1 MYLIF
6 GILIYMGKK
15 IQKEIEVWQWKGM
28 EYISYFAIFLTPL
41 IIGNSLLYS
50 FSTSKS
56 LFLTAITLI
65 MLVLYL
71 WGSLSKKETKLNI
84 TPIHIALFVF
94 LFALTISSI
103 FGIDPINS
111 FFGWRYAVSLVHI
124 YILSIFALLIGFL
137 VRRNSDF
144 LPKILLFS
152 FLSSIIVTIIFYT
165 GLSINISDGST
176 IGNSSYLGEYLFFN
190 VLFGIGLFVY
200 YKKYWKK
207 ILMALGALF
216 IIFSPIFINK
226 NIFLG
231 TINIAEAIKNPILLF
246 GIANGATLGLG
257 ISFITVVLLLLISSR
272 KKLLKII
279 GGILLVFFIFSIYYT
294 YHELVN
300 KNSMIHKVYVEQ
312 KSGNRFIAWDIA
324 KKSFKDNPILGNGL
338 NNYPYSYE
346 KYFTTD
352 FYKTGYFLER
362 FNQPHNIF
370 WEFVSNTGILGLT
383 SFLFLLIVT
392 FISLFKKDEK
402 DTVMVESKPS
412 NNTELFDKSGL
423 TKGLTRTT
431 CSNDRPYYKFN
442 SLKLILSSI
451 LVGYFIQNLFVFDT
465 LSTYMMLFLIIGI
478 AMGASNYSWE
488 FKISEKFQILRK
500 VFNVFIIGCSFVL
513 IILFVFL
520 PLSEAKAWNKIFL
533 NMDNIMEYSSTKK
546 DIQKISVYGG
556 LFDSTYVGEKL
567 FDKLQNN
574 LSRVNKDNKKDFLSM
589 LYYITGIIEK
599 DTQKQPN
606 YANSYFMIGNY
617 LNLYM
622 TVEMKGIDNLK
633 NREDIYN
640 KEIWEKAYYSLT
652 KSIELN
658 PNNPKAYL
666 ALVKTYMIK
675 DDLDNAK
682 KAVSTSIMI
691 APEYKENYVF
701 ARALLSKPDANFQ
714 KYVDDMEK
722 SWILNK

>member
-1 MYLIF
+1 MYFVYLTD
-6 GILIYMGKK
+6 ILIYMGKK
-15 IQKEIEVWQWKGM
+15 VQKEIGVWQWKGM

-231 TINIAEAIKNPILLF
+231 TINIAEVIKNPILLF

-392 FISLFKKDEK
+392 FISLFKKDKE
-402 DTVMVESKPS
+402 DILVIESKSS
-412 NNTELFDKSGL
+412 NKEVIN
-423 TKGLTRTT
+423 
-431 CSNDRPYYKFN
+431 N
-442 SLKLILSSI
+442 SKLNILKLILASI

-465 LSTYMMLFLIIGI
+465 ISTYLMLFIIIGI
-478 AMGASNYSWE
+478 SIGGSNYSWE
-488 FKISEKFQILRK
+488 IKIFEKFE
-500 VFNVFIIGCSFVL
+500 IIKKFFTAFAIACSFIF

-520 PLSEAKAWNKIFL
+520 PLSEARIWNKMFL
-533 NMDNIMEYSSTKK
+533 SIDNIIEYSNSKK

-606 YANSYFMIGNY
+606 YADSYFMIGNY

-622 TVEMKGIDNLK
+622 TAEMKDVDDLK
-633 NREDIYN
+633 NREDSYN

-682 KAVSTSIMI
+682 KAVSASMMI

-701 ARALLSKPDANFQ
+701 ARALLSKPDTNFQ
-714 KYVDDMEK
+714 KYVDDME
-722 SWILNK
+722 SRWILNPIISQP